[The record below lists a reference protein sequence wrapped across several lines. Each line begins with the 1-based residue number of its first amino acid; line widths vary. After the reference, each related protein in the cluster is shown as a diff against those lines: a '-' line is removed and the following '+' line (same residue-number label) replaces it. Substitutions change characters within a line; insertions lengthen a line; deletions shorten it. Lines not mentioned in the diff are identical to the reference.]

1 MRTLLRRILP
11 LVLLIAA
18 SPLALRAQGDA
29 LLTNFTMVPVYYNPA
44 AAGDTDNI
52 RIRGGARL
60 QWIGIHGA
68 PQTFI
73 GAADTPFKFLGRRW
87 GAGVTVQQES
97 MGLFRNLTADIEL
110 GYRFKALRGQWSAA
124 IQVGLFNEQ
133 FKGSDVYIP
142 DDDDFHQSADDAIPQ
157 RDLGGNALDLGIGVY
172 YVHPR
177 FKAGLSLLHAN
188 NPTVTFTDDNDN
200 ASSSGGGASDLN
212 KKFKFTAPRAL
223 YFTAEGNIPL
233 KNTLFEVMPA
243 VLLRSDFSSSV
254 DVAANVRLR
263 YNKLFYAGVGYRH
276 TDAVSLLLGAEIKG
290 IFLAY
295 AYDWSFS
302 AISRA
307 SSGSHEIFAGYNL
320 KLDFSEKNR
329 NKHKSIRIM

>member
-29 LLTNFTMVPVYYNPA
+29 MLTNFTMVPVYYNPA

-200 ASSSGGGASDLN
+200 ASSSAGGASDLN